1 MIWVPNS
8 RVANLFYAVYIVV
21 IISGLAVLGYML
33 NGWSFGDAL
42 YMVVLT
48 VFTVGFSEVRPVD
61 TVTLRTITVIL
72 IVIGC
77 TGMIYLTGALIQFIT
92 YNQLQEILG
101 TTRTNKQIEDLD
113 RHVIICGYGRLGMML
128 AKELREGK
136 SQFVIIEPSL
146 DSCNEAKQHG
156 HLYIHADATEE
167 SALMQAGVD
176 RARALASV
184 VSSDPA
190 NVFITLTARGLNKSI
205 QIIARGEEPSTQKK
219 LLQAGANSVVLPTHI
234 GAEQIGSMILFPAI
248 AGMIQSSERRR
259 QMEVDLRS
267 LGLEIEIVVTAEGS
281 VFAGRTVEEIEER
294 SEHTFFVIAIE
305 RARSGVFERPRPE
318 TRIYPGDGVTVIGR
332 GDRVNV
338 LSKFRAPPAPSVP
351 RPIETI

>member
-1 MIWVPNS
+1 M
-8 RVANLFYAVYIVV
+8 
-21 IISGLAVLGYML
+21 
-33 NGWSFGDAL
+33 
-42 YMVVLT
+42 
-48 VFTVGFSEVRPVD
+48 
-61 TVTLRTITVIL
+61 
-72 IVIGC
+72 
-77 TGMIYLTGALIQFIT
+77 
-92 YNQLQEILG
+92 
-101 TTRTNKQIEDLD
+101 NKQIEDLN

-146 DSCNEAKQHG
+146 DSCNEARQHG

-167 SALMQAGVD
+167 SALKQAGID

-184 VSSDPA
+184 VSSDPV

-267 LGLEIEIVVTAEGS
+267 LGLEIQIVVTAEGS
-281 VFAGRTVEEIEER
+281 IFAGRTVEEIEER

-305 RARSGVFERPRPE
+305 KAGSGVVERPRPE
-318 TRIYPGDGVTVIGR
+318 TRVYPGDGVTVIGR
-332 GDRVNV
+332 DERVNV
-338 LSKFRAPPAPSVP
+338 LSKFNAPAAPMVSQPAT
-351 RPIETI
+351 TI

>member
-234 GAEQIGSMILFPAI
+234 GAEQIGSMIFFP
-248 AGMIQSSERRR
+248 
-259 QMEVDLRS
+259 
-267 LGLEIEIVVTAEGS
+267 
-281 VFAGRTVEEIEER
+281 
-294 SEHTFFVIAIE
+294 
-305 RARSGVFERPRPE
+305 P
-318 TRIYPGDGVTVIGR
+318 
-332 GDRVNV
+332 
-338 LSKFRAPPAPSVP
+338 
-351 RPIETI
+351 